1 MITPPKPTETT
12 NLGPSPASSGL
23 SSTQWTSY
31 DDLAAQEAHAF
42 AAPSALSENDQLE
55 LSPEVEMS
63 GLSRRTFLGVM
74 GSSAALAGVGLS
86 GCIRKP
92 VTKLVPYA
100 TRPEDIVEGKPLYFA
115 TAYQE
120 GANVLGVVVESHTG
134 RPTKIEG
141 NKLHPESLGA
151 TNTTAQASVLSL
163 YDLDRSVTPTGK
175 DGAALPWDKAL
186 AELDG
191 LATAAKAGKAAFV
204 LPAVMSPTYRR
215 LIAEA
220 LASWPNARF
229 YRADALWPAAAMA
242 AGELV
247 AGPQAYAHTNLSGAD
262 LVASFDCDF
271 LGTETSAVRHTKAFS
286 AKRRVEKP
294 GDAMNRL
301 YAVEPLFSIT
311 GSMADHRLRAK
322 AGDVGKVLVAVA
334 KALGGLGV
342 TVASVSSAPAGD
354 LGEKANAFVNALA
367 KDLVAQRGKAVVVVG
382 YRQPAWVHALSYA
395 INTALSANDSQL
407 QTWHRDSSL
416 PPMGDLVA
424 LANDLKGGQLTH
436 VFALDCNPAFT
447 SPGELGLTELLKAS
461 TLVHAGQHRDETGA
475 IATLHLPTSHYL
487 ECWGDLASLGGAVA
501 IQQPLIEP
509 LHHTASALELFAR
522 ITTGKNDN
530 GYDLVRKTW
539 QSTAGFSEIA
549 WEKWLHDGLVKV
561 EAPPAAGPDHTK
573 ATELIAKGAAVP
585 TAATEVVFALDPNI
599 LDGRHANNGW
609 LREVPDPM
617 TKVAWDNPALVNKK
631 TANGLKTGD
640 NVTVTAKGQ
649 TTLPLHLTP
658 GLADGVVVVYVGHGR
673 AAEGSGRIALQHGY
687 AGWSVAP
694 AALTDGW
701 FTDGSFAAA
710 SGSTLLA
717 NVQPSGNQLAPR
729 AVEGFGQPASPS
741 AYNSGKGPNAFEPRM
756 IAFQA
761 TMEEW
766 KADPTFPDRIN
777 DRVMD
782 DKKVKSWLYPSRPGE
797 KPLAGGATTDDVYL
811 NGVHQWAMS
820 IDLNACTGC
829 NACMIACQ
837 AENNIP
843 VVGKDQVA
851 NGREMHW
858 IRLDRYYSGSEDDPQ
873 AILQP
878 LPCQQC
884 ETAPCEAVCPV
895 KATAHS
901 NEGLNDMAYN
911 RCIGTR
917 YCSNNCP
924 FKVRRFNWFN
934 FNEGLH
940 PLEQMQ
946 KNPDVTVRFRGV
958 MEKCTYCVQRIN
970 RAKIDAKISGD
981 GRVKDGDIVTAC
993 QQVCPAD
1000 AIVFGDLKDESSK
1013 VVKAKQQGRDFQL
1026 LRELNLRARTTY
1038 LAKLRNPNPDLV

>member
-1 MITPPKPTETT
+1 MITPPKPTENPPLEPTA
-12 NLGPSPASSGL
+12 PASRRH
-23 SSTQWTSY
+23 WVDY
-31 DDLAAQEAHAF
+31 DDLASQEATTSQTL
-42 AAPSALSENDQLE
+42 SAEDRME

-92 VTKLVPYA
+92 STKLVPYA
-100 TRPEDIVEGKPLYFA
+100 TRPEDVVEGKALHFA

-120 GANVLGVVVESHTG
+120 GANVLGVVVESHSG

-141 NKLHPESLGA
+141 NKNHPESLGA

-163 YDLDRSVTPTGK
+163 YDLDRSVMPTGK
-175 DGAALPWDKAL
+175 DGVSLAWDKAL
-186 AELDG
+186 VELDT
-191 LATAAKAGKAAFV
+191 LAAAARAGKAAFV
-204 LPAVMSPTYRR
+204 LPAVMSPTLRR

-220 LASWPNARF
+220 ATSWPNARF

-247 AGPQAYAHTNLSGAD
+247 AGPQAYAVTNLSSVD
-262 LVASFDCDF
+262 VIASFDADF
-271 LGTETSAVRHTKAFS
+271 LGTETSSVRHTKAFS
-286 AKRRVEKP
+286 RKRRVENP
-294 GDAMNRL
+294 GDPMNRL
-301 YAVEPLFSIT
+301 YAVEPIFSLT

-322 AGDVGKVLVAVA
+322 AGDVGKVLVALA
-334 KALGGLGV
+334 KALGAQGV
-342 TVASVSSAPAGD
+342 AVAAAQSATESD
-354 LGEKANAFVNALA
+354 LGEKATGFVKALA
-367 KDLVAQRGKAVVVVG
+367 ADLAKNRGKAVVMVG
-382 YRQPAWVHALSYA
+382 YRQPTWVHALAFA
-395 INTALSANDSQL
+395 INTALGANDSQV
-407 QTWHRDSSL
+407 QTWHRDTTL
-416 PPMGDLVA
+416 APMGDLAA

-436 VFALDCNPAFT
+436 AFVLDCNPVFA
-447 SPGELGLTELLKAS
+447 SSAELGLPELLKAIP
-461 TLVHAGQHRDETGA
+461 LVHAGLHRDETGT
-475 IATLHLPTSHYL
+475 IAALHLPISHYL
-487 ECWGDLASLGGAVA
+487 EAWGDLTSLSGATA

-522 ITTGKNDN
+522 ISTGRNDN

-539 QSTAGFSEIA
+539 SQSAGFSELE
-549 WEKWLHDGLVKV
+549 WEKWLHDGLAGNV
-561 EAPPAAGPDHTK
+561 APAAATPEFAK
-573 ATELIAKGAAVP
+573 ATDAIAAGAAVP
-585 TAATEVVFALDPNI
+585 TAASEVVFALDPNI
-599 LDGRHANNGW
+599 LDGRHANNAW
-609 LREVPDPM
+609 LRELPDPM
-617 TKVAWDNPALVNKK
+617 TKTCWDNPALVNKK
-631 TANGLKTGD
+631 TAGDLKTGD
-640 NVTVTAKGQ
+640 LVDVTARGT
-649 TTLPLHLTP
+649 TTLPAQHMP
-658 GLADGVVVVYVGHGR
+658 GLADNVVVVYVGHGR
-673 AAEGSGRIALQHGY
+673 SADGSGRVALQHGY
-687 AGWSVAP
+687 ATWTIAP
-694 AALTDGW
+694 ASGW
-701 FTDGSFAAA
+701 FTEGSFTAKG
-710 SGSTLLA
+710 GSVKLA
-717 NVQPSGNQLAPR
+717 NVQPSGNSLTAR
-729 AVEGFGQPASPS
+729 AVDGFGLAATPTN
-741 AYNSGKGPNAFEPRM
+741 YKNGKGNQPFEPRM
-756 IAFQA
+756 IAFEA
-761 TMEEW
+761 TMAEW
-766 KADPTFPDRIN
+766 QADPTFPDRIN

-782 DKKVKSWLYPSRPGE
+782 DKKIKSWMYPARPNE

-811 NGVHQWAMS
+811 NGVHQWGMS

-829 NACMIACQ
+829 NACMVACQ

-843 VVGKDQVA
+843 VIGKDQVA

-858 IRLDRYYSGSEDDPQ
+858 IRLDRYFSGSEDDPQ

-911 RCIGTR
+911 RCVGTR
-917 YCSNNCP
+917 YCLNNCP

-934 FNEGLH
+934 FNQDLH

-970 RAKIDAKISGD
+970 RAKIDAKVHGD
-981 GRVKDGDIVTAC
+981 GHVKEGDIITAC

-1000 AIVFGDLKDESSK
+1000 AIVFGDLKDEGSQ
-1013 VVKAKQQGRDFQL
+1013 VVKAKKQGRDYQL